1 MNYAQSLRF
10 EDKPDYPFLRKLFRE
25 LFIREKFELDFL
37 YDWTQASK
45 ISTSH
50 TTPAGKMQIDLKLN
64 RDINATALMQ
74 QNVDSIFQKGP
85 AKAAPAPAGN
95 SLGGG
100 SALPALA
107 GAGGADKKSKFTPPP
122 TAEAAANKEADSD
135 SSKNNNKLP
144 RKNSGEKLIPNK
156 DDSESDK
163 QPKKELGAEG
173 IKIAIP
179 QKKPAL
185 PSS

>member
-1 MNYAQSLRF
+1 
-10 EDKPDYPFLRKLFRE
+10 
-25 LFIREKFELDFL
+25 
-37 YDWTQASK
+37 
-45 ISTSH
+45 
-50 TTPAGKMQIDLKLN
+50 MQIDLKLN

-85 AKAAPAPAGN
+85 AKAAPAPAGG

-100 SALPALA
+100 ANVSTLA
-107 GAGGADKKSKFTPPP
+107 GTAGPDKKSKFTPPP
-122 TAEAAANKEADSD
+122 TAEVAPNKEADSD
-135 SSKNNNKLP
+135 SSKNNNKAV

-156 DDSESDK
+156 DDDDSDK
-163 QPKKELGAEG
+163 QPKKELGAEA

-185 PSS
+185 PLN